1 MKETIEYQN
10 IQGNRKHKDSL
21 FRKVFRKK
29 SDLLA
34 LYNAINGTDYDNE
47 DDLEINT
54 LENALYMTV
63 KNDVSCIVGCTM
75 NLYEHQS
82 SYNPNMPLRGFLYFA
97 TLHNVY
103 TEQRKL
109 NLFSSTLQKIPTPQ
123 FVVFYNGLKNEPDRQ
138 VLRLSDAFQTK
149 GGCLECEAVML
160 NINYGKNREL
170 MEKCRRLE
178 EYAIFIATVREYAA
192 DKKRSLGTAITLAI
206 DACIE
211 KGILLDI
218 LTVERA
224 EVFMYILESFDKEMY
239 EQDLKQNAYDDG
251 LKAGIEIGERQG
263 ECVGEQNKLLSLI
276 KIKLGKGKSVEQ
288 IAEELE
294 ETVES
299 IEKLISGM
307 E

>member
-1 MKETIEYQN
+1 MKGTIEYQN
-10 IQGNRKHKDSL
+10 IQGNRNHKDSL

-34 LYNAINGTDYDNE
+34 LYNAINGTNYDNE
-47 DDLEINT
+47 ADLEINT
-54 LENALYMTV
+54 LDNALYMTV
-63 KNDVSCIVGCTM
+63 KNDVSYIVGCTM

-82 SYNPNMPLRGFLYFA
+82 SYNPNMPLRGLIYFA
-97 TLHNVY
+97 TLYNSY
-103 TEQRKL
+103 TDQRKL

-138 VLRLSDAFQTK
+138 ILRLSDAFQTK

-160 NINYGKNREL
+160 NINYGKNFEL

-192 DKKRSLGTAITLAI
+192 DKKRILSEAITLAI

-218 LTVERA
+218 LTAERT
-224 EVFMYILESFDKEMY
+224 EVFMYILESFDKELY
-239 EQDLKQNAYDDG
+239 ERDLKQNAYDDG
-251 LKAGIEIGERQG
+251 VKDGEI
-263 ECVGEQNKLLSLI
+263 NKLFSQV
-276 KIKLGKGKSVEQ
+276 KIKLEKGKTVEQ
-288 IAEELE
+288 IADELE

-299 IEKLISGM
+299 IDKLISDI
-307 E
+307 EK

>member
-1 MKETIEYQN
+1 M
-10 IQGNRKHKDSL
+10 G
-21 FRKVFRKK
+21 
-29 SDLLA
+29 
-34 LYNAINGTDYDNE
+34 
-47 DDLEINT
+47 
-54 LENALYMTV
+54 
-63 KNDVSCIVGCTM
+63 
-75 NLYEHQS
+75 
-82 SYNPNMPLRGFLYFA
+82 
-97 TLHNVY
+97 
-103 TEQRKL
+103 QRKL
-109 NLFSSTLQKIPTPQ
+109 NLSSSTLQKIPTPQ
-123 FVVFYNGLKNEPDRQ
+123 FVVFYNGVKNEPDRQ

-224 EVFMYILESFDKEMY
+224 EVFMYILESFDKELY
-239 EQDLKQNAYDDG
+239 ERDLKKNAYDDG
-251 LKAGIEIGERQG
+251 VKDGEN
-263 ECVGEQNKLLSLI
+263 NKLVSQI
-276 KIKLGKGKSVEQ
+276 KIKLEKGKSVEQ
-288 IAEELE
+288 IADELE

-299 IEKLISGM
+299 IEKLISSM
-307 E
+307 EK